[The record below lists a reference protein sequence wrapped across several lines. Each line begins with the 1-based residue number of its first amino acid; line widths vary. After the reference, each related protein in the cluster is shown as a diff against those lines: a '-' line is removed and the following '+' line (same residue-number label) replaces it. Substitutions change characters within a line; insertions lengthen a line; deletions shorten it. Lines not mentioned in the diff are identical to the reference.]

1 MGRTVRG
8 AGRRLA
14 RFAGAT
20 LLLVA
25 SSLPLPA
32 AETASAAPAKPHH
45 GGTAAG
51 KATVGH
57 RFPGLAK
64 ARSMYDDPSRDA
76 WQKPAELVAA
86 LALAPGDRVAD
97 LGAGTGYFLRHL
109 AGAVGPGGTV
119 FAVEV
124 EKDLV
129 AEIRA
134 RAEKEKLPQVV
145 PVLGSFDDPR
155 LPRGAV
161 DLLLVVDTF
170 HHVDDRGRYFREVAS
185 RLSPKGRLVIVDFEK
200 RPLPVGP
207 GMGHKL
213 DDDQVVAE
221 LAAAGWE
228 LVRRHDGLLP
238 YQYVLEFRPA
248 TR

>member
-1 MGRTVRG
+1 MTRIVCA
-8 AGRRLA
+8 AGRRLV
-14 RFAGAT
+14 RFAGPA

-25 SSLPLPA
+25 SSRPLPA
-32 AETASAAPAKPHH
+32 AAPATAAKPPH
-45 GGTAAG
+45 GATAAG

-57 RFPGLAK
+57 RFPGVAK
-64 ARSMYDDPSRDA
+64 AKSMYDDPARDA

-86 LALAPGDRVAD
+86 LALAPGERVAD

-109 AGAVGPGGTV
+109 AGAVGSDGTV

-124 EKDLV
+124 EKELV
-129 AEIRA
+129 AEIRK

-155 LPRGAV
+155 LPRGAI
-161 DLLLVVDTF
+161 DLLLVVDTY
-170 HHVDDRGRYFREVAS
+170 HHVDDRGRYFREVAT

-207 GMGHKL
+207 GMDHKL
-213 DDDQVVAE
+213 DDDQVIAE
-221 LAAAGWE
+221 LTAAGWE
-228 LVRRHDGLLP
+228 LIRRHDGLLP